1 VQFSIQSQ
9 GSLIKNFL
17 DKTLMPKFK
26 FNRLQWFVHIC
37 SIIPFLVLAWD
48 AFTNNLTVNPIQE
61 ITQRTGRTAIIW
73 LVLSLACTPLNIIFG
88 LRSFNQVRR
97 PLGLYAAFYAT
108 LHFITFLI
116 LDYGLNLYL
125 IWQTIIEKPYI
136 LLGVTGFLILA
147 LLTFT
152 STKKSM
158 QTLGKKWSQLHRL
171 VYLAAIILLLHFFMA
186 LKFINALAIAIAI
199 VLAILLLIRIPI
211 IRKFFIKRQPAW
223 SGPVNDFLTGRKK
236 KTINIQK

>member
-1 VQFSIQSQ
+1 
-9 GSLIKNFL
+9 
-17 DKTLMPKFK
+17 MPKFK
-26 FNRLQWFVHIC
+26 FNRLQWFVHIG
-37 SIIPFLVLAWD
+37 SLIPLFVLIWD
-48 AFTNNLTVNPIQE
+48 AFMNNLTVNPIQE

-88 LRSFNQVRR
+88 LRPFNQVRR
-97 PLGLYAAFYAT
+97 PLGLYSAFYAT

-116 LDYGLNLYL
+116 LDYGLNLNL

-136 LLGVTGFLILA
+136 LLGVIGFLILT

-158 QTLGKKWSQLHRL
+158 QKLGKKWNQLHRL

-199 VLAILLLIRIPI
+199 ILAILLLIRIPI

-223 SGPVNDFLTGRKK
+223 SKPVNNFLTGRKK
-236 KTINIQK
+236 KTINSKIDNPA

>member
-1 VQFSIQSQ
+1 MLNI
-9 GSLIKNFL
+9 
-17 DKTLMPKFK
+17 K
-26 FNRLQWFVHIC
+26 FNRLQWFVHIG
-37 SIIPFLVLAWD
+37 SLIPFFVLVWD

-73 LVLSLACTPLNIIFG
+73 LVLSLACTPLNVIFG
-88 LRSFNQVRR
+88 LRPFNQVRR
-97 PLGLYAAFYAT
+97 PLGLYSAFYAT

-116 LDYGLNLYL
+116 LDYGLNLNL

-136 LLGVTGFLILA
+136 LLGVMGFLILT
-147 LLTFT
+147 LLSIT

-158 QTLGKKWSQLHRL
+158 QKLGKKWNQLHRL

-186 LKFINALAIAIAI
+186 LKFINALAITIAI
-199 VLAILLLIRIPI
+199 ILANLLLIRIPI

-223 SGPVNDFLTGRKK
+223 SKPVNNFLTGRKK
-236 KTINIQK
+236 KTINSKIDNPA

>member
-1 VQFSIQSQ
+1 
-9 GSLIKNFL
+9 
-17 DKTLMPKFK
+17 MPKFK
-26 FNRLQWFVHIC
+26 FNRLQWFVHLG
-37 SIIPFLVLAWD
+37 SIIPFLVLMLD

-88 LRSFNQVRR
+88 LRPFNQVRR
-97 PLGLYAAFYAT
+97 PLGLYSAFYAT
-108 LHFITFLI
+108 LHFITFI
-116 LDYGLNLYL
+116 FLDYGLNLNL

-136 LLGVTGFLILA
+136 LLGVSGFLILT

-158 QTLGKKWSQLHRL
+158 QKLGKKWNQLHRL
-171 VYLAAIILLLHFFMA
+171 VYFAAIILLLHFFMA

-199 VLAILLLIRIPI
+199 ILAILLLIRIPI
-211 IRKFFIKRQPAW
+211 IRKIFVKRQPTW
-223 SGPVNDFLTGRKK
+223 SGSVNNFLTGRKK
-236 KTINIQK
+236 RTINNQK

>member
-1 VQFSIQSQ
+1 
-9 GSLIKNFL
+9 
-17 DKTLMPKFK
+17 MPKFK
-26 FNRLQWFVHIC
+26 FNRLQWFVHIG
-37 SIIPFLVLAWD
+37 SIIPFLVLVWD
-48 AFTNNLTVNPIQE
+48 ALSNNLTVNPIQE

-88 LRSFNQVRR
+88 LRPFNQVRR
-97 PLGLYAAFYAT
+97 PLGLYSAFYAT
-108 LHFITFLI
+108 LHFITFII
-116 LDYGLNLYL
+116 LDYGLNLNL

-136 LLGVTGFLILA
+136 LLGVSGFAILT

-158 QTLGKKWSQLHRL
+158 QKLGKKWNQLHRL
-171 VYLAAIILLLHFFMA
+171 VYFAAIVLLLHFFMA

-199 VLAILLLIRIPI
+199 ILVILLLIRIPV

-223 SGPVNDFLTGRKK
+223 SGTVNNFLTGRKRK
-236 KTINIQK
+236 IINSKIDKPA

>member
-1 VQFSIQSQ
+1 
-9 GSLIKNFL
+9 
-17 DKTLMPKFK
+17 MPKFK
-26 FNRLQWFVHIC
+26 FNRLQWFVHIG
-37 SIIPFLVLAWD
+37 SLIPFFVLAWD
-48 AFTNNLTVNPIQE
+48 AFANNLTANPIQE

-88 LRSFNQVRR
+88 LRPFNQVRR
-97 PLGLYAAFYAT
+97 PLGLYSAFYAT

-116 LDYGLNLYL
+116 LDYRLNLNL

-136 LLGVTGFLILA
+136 FLGVTGFLILT

-158 QTLGKKWSQLHRL
+158 QKLGKKWSQLHRL

-186 LKFINALAIAIAI
+186 LKFINTLAIAIAI
-199 VLAILLLIRIPI
+199 ILAILLLIRIPI
-211 IRKFFIKRQPAW
+211 IRKFFIKRQPSW
-223 SGPVNDFLTGRKK
+223 SGTVNNFLTGRKK
-236 KTINIQK
+236 KTINLK

>member
-1 VQFSIQSQ
+1 
-9 GSLIKNFL
+9 
-17 DKTLMPKFK
+17 MPKFK
-26 FNRLQWFVHIC
+26 FNRLQWVVHLG
-37 SIIPFLVLAWD
+37 SIIPLLVLVWD
-48 AFTNNLTVNPIQE
+48 AFSNNLTVNPIQE

-88 LRSFNQVRR
+88 LRPFNQVRR
-97 PLGLYAAFYAT
+97 PLGLYSAFYAT

-116 LDYGLNLYL
+116 LDYGFNLNL

-136 LLGVTGFLILA
+136 LLGVTGFLILT

-158 QTLGKKWSQLHRL
+158 QKLGKKWNQLHRL

-199 VLAILLLIRIPI
+199 ILASLLLIRIPI

-223 SGPVNDFLTGRKK
+223 SRPVNNFLTGRKK
-236 KTINIQK
+236 KTITIQK